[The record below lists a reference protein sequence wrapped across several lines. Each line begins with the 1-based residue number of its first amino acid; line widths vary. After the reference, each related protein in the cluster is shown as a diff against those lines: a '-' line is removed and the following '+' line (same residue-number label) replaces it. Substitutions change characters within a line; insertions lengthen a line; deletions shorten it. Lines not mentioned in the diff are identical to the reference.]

1 MTFYI
6 SSFRSEREAPSLPH
20 CDTVFPVS
28 LCQTYDAIPQTKKIP
43 PLRPPGVTGAPLF
56 SERLRTDMRNKP
68 FSRIVIPSAAEE
80 SLLQRLPTLSA
91 LPSCMKHRFFP
102 DFLRYGVSH
111 SPLSSSRRY
120 TANEK
125 VPSTSLGMTIRKY
138 RFSHY
143 FLLAYLFI
151 PTYNETNSQEGTL
164 HELCL
169 HLNQR
174 FAHSFIHW
182 HHEQFASSPL

>member
-80 SLLQRLPTLSA
+80 SLLQQLLTLSA
-91 LPSCMKHRFFP
+91 LPLLHEAPFFP
-102 DFLRYGVSH
+102 KLYAIRCFPFPAIKLTTLYRKRKSSLDFARDDDTEI
-111 SPLSSSRRY
+111 PLFSLFF
-120 TANEK
+120 
-125 VPSTSLGMTIRKY
+125 TSLS
-138 RFSHY
+138 FHSH
-143 FLLAYLFI
+143 L
-151 PTYNETNSQEGTL
+151 
-164 HELCL
+164 
-169 HLNQR
+169 
-174 FAHSFIHW
+174 
-182 HHEQFASSPL
+182 

>member
-68 FSRIVIPSAAEE
+68 FSRFVIPSAAEE
-80 SLLQRLPTLSA
+80 SLLHYGNQHVCTEERRCPLPHMRQWAFCDRDFSATLS
-91 LPSCMKHRFFP
+91 
-102 DFLRYGVSH
+102 
-111 SPLSSSRRY
+111 
-120 TANEK
+120 
-125 VPSTSLGMTIRKY
+125 MTIRE
-138 RFSHY
+138 S
-143 FLLAYLFI
+143 LL
-151 PTYNETNSQEGTL
+151 
-164 HELCL
+164 
-169 HLNQR
+169 
-174 FAHSFIHW
+174 
-182 HHEQFASSPL
+182 SPSLLVS